1 MTGEDTC
8 PMAVDRDEERRGL
21 RMSGVRIAR
30 GGRRVLD
37 DVSFTAPRGVV
48 TVIVAPSGAGKS
60 TLLRCCNRLLVPDAG
75 TIALDGGPI
84 AELDPRSLRR
94 RVGLVGQQPFMLPGS
109 VRENV
114 AYGLDGVAEDRL
126 LGALD
131 AAGLAAAEFVDRLA
145 SELSGGER
153 ARVALARTLV
163 RSPEMLLLDEPTAAL
178 DAAVAARLARTLR
191 RLVTEEGIGI
201 LAATHD
207 LAFAGTVADR
217 AVALRDGR
225 AVTGEVAAVLAA
237 AAEEGAGDEGAGGE
251 GTGDEGAGDE
261 GTGDAGAAEAGAAGG
276 ERVGEP
282 AGDEVAGTSVASP
295 PRSGSPPRGDGPR

>member
-1 MTGEDTC
+1 
-8 PMAVDRDEERRGL
+8 MADDRDEERRGL
-21 RMSGVRIAR
+21 RLSGVRFAR

-37 DVSFTAPRGVV
+37 DVTFAVPRGLV
-48 TVIVAPSGAGKS
+48 TVLVAPSGAGKS

-75 TIALDGGPI
+75 TISLDGGPI
-84 AELDPRSLRR
+84 AELDPRSLRQ

-114 AYGLDGVAEDRL
+114 GYGLEAVAEDRL

-131 AAGLAAAEFVDRLA
+131 AAGLAATEFVDRPA

-153 ARVALARTLV
+153 ARVALARTLA
-163 RSPEMLLLDEPTAAL
+163 RSPELLLLDEPTAAL
-178 DAAVAARLARTLR
+178 DAAAGARLARTLR
-191 RLVTEEGIGI
+191 RLASEEGIGI

-207 LAFAGTVADR
+207 LVFAGAVGDH

-237 AAEEGAGDEGAGGE
+237 AADEGAGE
-251 GTGDEGAGDE
+251 DGTGVPLPP
-261 GTGDAGAAEAGAAGG
+261 
-276 ERVGEP
+276 R
-282 AGDEVAGTSVASP
+282 SSP
-295 PRSGSPPRGDGPR
+295 PRSALPPAEGQR